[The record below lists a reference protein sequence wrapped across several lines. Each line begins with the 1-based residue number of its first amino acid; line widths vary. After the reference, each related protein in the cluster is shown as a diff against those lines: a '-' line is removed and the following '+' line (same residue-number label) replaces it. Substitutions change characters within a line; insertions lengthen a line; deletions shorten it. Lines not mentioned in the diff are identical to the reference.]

1 MCPPNSIKKKKLA
14 KEFWTEEGCY
24 ITELLNDAKSHG
36 YAESDPSFDING
48 MDTAHKLSI
57 MSSISFNNK
66 IDLDKVYV
74 SGIEDI
80 QYTDLKYADELG
92 FKISKRVPDGIREI
106 KRIIQENL
114 IRDPE
119 DQKYYNIP
127 HGR

>member
-1 MCPPNSIKKKKLA
+1 MIVNELLKILPNSKIKYVKKD
-14 KEFWTEEGCY
+14 E
-24 ITELLNDAKSHG
+24 
-36 YAESDPSFDING
+36 DPRDYKVNFD
-48 MDTAHKLSI
+48 
-57 MSSISFNNK
+57 K
-66 IDLDKVYV
+66 IKN
-74 SGIEDI
+74 
-80 QYTDLKYADELG
+80 ELG